1 MAARN
6 KTQVP
11 TMTHDE
17 QQQRA
22 FFNRT
27 PLSFLGMTFAKA
39 MSVPSIRIAITC
51 GAKVMQ
57 GSKGKS
63 APVKQTLI

>member
-1 MAARN
+1 
-6 KTQVP
+6 
-11 TMTHDE
+11 MTHDE

-27 PLSFLGMTFAKA
+27 PLSFLGMSFAKA

-51 GAKVMQ
+51 GAKDSQ
-57 GSKGKS
+57 RTASRPTPHKTS
-63 APVKQTLI
+63 LI